1 MLLQFYK
8 NIINTSTKFYYQE
21 GFKKKKKKKISN
33 SFIF

>member
-21 GFKKKKKKKISN
+21 GFKKKKERLARVL
-33 SFIF
+33 FF

>member
-21 GFKKKKKKKISN
+21 GFQKKKKRLATVL
-33 SFIF
+33 FF